1 MFGAYLTQTATG
13 FHAGENIHT
22 NKKGK
27 ERMGGKM
34 VQWSLP
40 CLTLQYPLRLHR
52 GGHPASRATLAWHTK
67 TSEPD
72 DSKKY
77 HIGKRFI
84 LIGVSSGSGAERRQA
99 SE

>member
-1 MFGAYLTQTATG
+1 MFGAYLTQTATD

-52 GGHPASRATLAWHTK
+52 GGHPRAARLLLGTPRPQSLTTPKNFTLG
-67 TSEPD
+67 S
-72 DSKKY
+72 
-77 HIGKRFI
+77 
-84 LIGVSSGSGAERRQA
+84 VSF
-99 SE
+99 